1 MQEVTT
7 RPQAQASARYWMYA
21 IALLVPALA
30 FVFAMTRL
38 TPTRVGDGSEYYA
51 LFLAW
56 KDTLR
61 PFMTPASWAQYTA
74 LFDSGAIRAMVPLQQ
89 LMGMFPALRLGV
101 TADVNHFWAYSGL
114 TAFLSLIPSA
124 VGIRLT
130 PHNAF
135 LFTHAVLFAM
145 VLVMALRLA
154 GWKGLGGVLLLTV
167 CSPMIWFM
175 DKVHTEFFTFCFVLA
190 GVIACNSSLFFAAA
204 LFLAVAS
211 TQNISF
217 AAVAFVPLLIDL
229 YRRKH
234 RTYSFFEVVAL
245 AFSALLVF
253 VHPLYYFFR
262 YGVFDPQFLAGG
274 AKVGLNLKIAYIW
287 LFDPDVG
294 LFPNWPLGIVL
305 VVYGLIALKRSGWNS
320 QSVKNHVFFSA
331 CYLAINLP
339 VQSSTENLNSGG
351 TPGLARYATWYI
363 PLFYPL
369 AASLIGTFLRVS
381 KTQKAFITVLV
392 VLCFGFTFRY
402 QRPQLSEAG
411 YISPSPVSRLVQTY
425 LPNTYNPPA
434 EIFKGRYGGIG
445 EDPEL
450 QRAYAVIGPDCRK
463 ILLNGGDGPIYGG
476 PGCGFAANL
485 LAATVKAHVKSAG
498 VQGGDYFYL
507 TDAEASQ
514 ARFLCSQT
522 IDFSKQGNIPNSI
535 LSGFSSA
542 EDWGRWTDGAHA
554 TLTCRAPNATSAHIS
569 LTTFSPDGR
578 RQNVLVSV
586 NEAAPQQFTLDGTQQ
601 TLSIQ
606 LPPLTAGQ
614 IKLRF
619 DLPDAISPKEAGLSE
634 DSRRLGIGIREIE
647 FSH

>member
-7 RPQAQASARYWMYA
+7 RPQAPATPRYWKYV

-30 FVFAMTRL
+30 FVFAVTRL

-51 LFLAW
+51 LYLAW
-56 KDTLR
+56 KNTLR
-61 PFMTPASWAQYTA
+61 PFMTPASWTQYGA

-89 LMGMFPALRLGV
+89 LMDSFPALRLGA
-101 TADVNHFWAYSGL
+101 TADLNHFWAYSGL
-114 TAFLSLIPSA
+114 TAFLSLIPSV
-124 VGIRLT
+124 VGIKLT
-130 PHNAF
+130 PHSAF
-135 LFTHAVLFAM
+135 LFVHAVLFAI
-145 VLVMALRLA
+145 VSVMAVRLA

-190 GVIACNSSLFFAAA
+190 GVIACSASQFFAAA

-234 RTYSFFEVVAL
+234 RIYSFFEVVAL
-245 AFSALLVF
+245 AFSALAVF
-253 VHPLYYFFR
+253 VHPVYYFFR
-262 YGVFDPQFLAGG
+262 YGVFDPQLLAGG
-274 AKVGLNLKIAYIW
+274 AKIGANLKIAYIW

-305 VVYGLIALKRSGWNS
+305 VVYGLIALKRSGTNR
-320 QSVKNHVFFSA
+320 QSVWNHAFFSA
-331 CYLAINLP
+331 CFLVINLP

-369 AASLIGTFLRVS
+369 AVSLVGTFLRAS
-381 KTQKAFITVLV
+381 KVQKVIVTGLV
-392 VLCFGFTFRY
+392 VLCVGFTFRY

-411 YISPSPVSRLVQTY
+411 YISPSPVSRLIQTY
-425 LPNTYNPPA
+425 LPSTYNPPA

-450 QRAYAVIGPDCRK
+450 QHAYAVIGPDCRK
-463 ILLNGGDGPIYGG
+463 VLLNGGDGPVYGG
-476 PGCGFAANL
+476 PSCGFAANL
-485 LAATVKAHVKSAG
+485 LAATVKAHVESAG
-498 VQGGDYFYL
+498 LHSGDYLHL
-507 TDAEASQ
+507 TDVEVSQ
-514 ARFLCSQT
+514 ARFQCPQI
-522 IDFSKQGNIPNSI
+522 IDFSKQGNLPDLA
-535 LSGFSSA
+535 LSGFSGA
-542 EDWGRWTDGAHA
+542 EDWGRWSDGAHA
-554 TLTCRAPNATSAHIS
+554 TLTCRAPDATSVRIS
-569 LTTFSPDGR
+569 LTTFSPGGR

-586 NEAAPQQFTLDGTQQ
+586 NGAVSQQFTLDGTQQ

-606 LPPLTAGQ
+606 LPPLAGGQ
-614 IKLRF
+614 MSLRF
-619 DLPDAISPKEAGLSE
+619 DLPDAISPKEAGVGE
-634 DSRRLGIGIREIE
+634 DARRLGIGVRKIE

>member
-7 RPQAQASARYWMYA
+7 RPQAVASVRYWKYV

-56 KDTLR
+56 RNTLR
-61 PFMTPASWAQYTA
+61 PFMTPASWAQYSA

-89 LMGMFPALRLGV
+89 LMDMFPALRLGT
-101 TADVNHFWAYSGL
+101 TADTNHFWAYSGL

-124 VGIRLT
+124 AGIKLT
-130 PHNAF
+130 PHSAF
-135 LFTHAVLFAM
+135 LFAHAVLFAM
-145 VLVMALRLA
+145 VSVMAVRLA

-190 GVIACNSSLFFAAA
+190 GVIACSSSQFFAAA
-204 LFLAVAS
+204 LLLAVAS

-262 YGVFDPQFLAGG
+262 YGVVDPQFLAGG
-274 AKVGLNLKIAYIW
+274 AKIGLNLKIAYIW

-305 VVYGLIALKRSGWNS
+305 AVYGLVVLKRPRTNS
-320 QSVKNHVFFSA
+320 QSVWNYVFFSA

-339 VQSSTENLNSGG
+339 VQSSTENINSGG

-363 PLFYPL
+363 PLFYPVG
-369 AASLIGTFLRVS
+369 ASLVGAFVRASRL
-381 KTQKAFITVLV
+381 QKAIVAVLI
-392 VLCFGFTFRY
+392 VLCLGFTFKY
-402 QRPQLSEAG
+402 QRPQVSEAG
-411 YISPSPVSRLVQTY
+411 YISPSPVSRLIQTY
-425 LPNTYNPPA
+425 LPGAYNPPA

-450 QRAYAVIGPDCRK
+450 QDAYAVIGPDCRK
-463 ILLNGGDGPIYGG
+463 VLLNGGNGPIYGG
-476 PGCGFAANL
+476 PGCGFAKNL
-485 LAATVKAHVKSAG
+485 LAATVRAHVRSAG
-498 VQGGDYFYL
+498 VQSGDYLYL
-507 TDAEASQ
+507 TDAEVSQ
-514 ARFLCSQT
+514 ARFPCSQT
-522 IDFSKQGNIPNSI
+522 IDFSKQGDIPDSI
-535 LSGFSSA
+535 LSGFSGA
-542 EDWGRWTDGAHA
+542 EDWGRWSDGSHA
-554 TLTCRAPNATSAHIS
+554 TLTCRAPNATSARIS
-569 LTTFSPDGR
+569 LRAFSPDGR
-578 RQNVLVSV
+578 RQTVLISV
-586 NEAAPQQFTLDGTQQ
+586 NDAPPQQFTLDGSQQ
-601 TLSIQ
+601 ALTIS
-606 LPPLTAGQ
+606 LPPLAAGKM
-614 IKLRF
+614 KLRF
-619 DLPDAISPKEAGLSE
+619 DLPDAISPKEAGVGE
-634 DSRRLGIGIREIE
+634 DGRKLGIGIKKIE